1 MIALLALGPSGI
13 ARAREA
19 LEGGLRSRSRG
30 VRHALAA
37 VRLLAPV
44 PRPGRI
50 LGVGRNYGAHAAE
63 GGLARQEKPRI
74 FVKLS
79 TSVIGTG
86 TPIRKPRAVAKLDYE
101 TELAVVIGT
110 PGRGIAGAD
119 ALAHV
124 AGYTILNDVSARELQ
139 FDVSPPQ
146 TSFAKSMD
154 GFCPMGPAL
163 ATPDEF
169 ADVADIPLSCFVN
182 GEEVQSPST
191 RDMIFP
197 VPALIAY
204 LSAYVTLRPGDVDC
218 DGHARGCRRLPQAAA
233 LPRARRCRA
242 HGNPRHRRARESH
255 RVDERGFTTEARR
268 TRRSEEDKI
277 FLSPCS
283 PCLRGEN
290 LSLAW
295 RGVAGGV
302 RCAEARR
309 IAEHL
314 AAPHQAVLVRLVAAR
329 RHMDGRNVVP
339 HEDVADP
346 PLVAVLE
353 LRSGLEL
360 EEEVEELAA
369 LGRRQARDLDGIAG
383 IGVGCF
389 RPVKGWRTTK
399 GWRTGGLEAFCASL
413 SGGRGEPFARIM

>member
-1 MIALLALGPSGI
+1 MRLVSFLPPGSAAAEEETALASARLGALAEESVVDLAAASEAMPSSMMALLALGPSGI
-13 ARAREA
+13 ARARAA
-19 LEGGLRSRSRG
+19 LEAGLRSRSRG

-44 PRPGRI
+44 PRPGKI

-79 TSVIGTG
+79 TSVIGAG

-110 PGRGIAGAD
+110 PGRNIAGAD

-182 GEEVQSPST
+182 GEEVQSAST

-204 LSAYVTLRPGDVDC
+204 LSAYVTLEPGDVIAT
-218 DGHARGCRRLPQAAA
+218 GTPAGVGAFRKP
-233 LPRARRCRA
+233 PRYLEP
-242 HGNPRHRRARESH
+242 GD
-255 RVDERGFTTEARR
+255 V
-268 TRRSEEDKI
+268 
-277 FLSPCS
+277 
-283 PCLRGEN
+283 
-290 LSLAW
+290 
-295 RGVAGGV
+295 V
-302 RCAEARR
+302 RME
-309 IAEHL
+309 I
-314 AAPHQAVLVRLVAAR
+314 P
-329 RHMDGRNVVP
+329 
-339 HEDVADP
+339 
-346 PLVAVLE
+346 
-353 LRSGLEL
+353 
-360 EEEVEELAA
+360 
-369 LGRRQARDLDGIAG
+369 G
-383 IGVGCF
+383 IGV
-389 RPVKGWRTTK
+389 
-399 GWRTGGLEAFCASL
+399 LEN
-413 SGGRGEPFARIM
+413 PIV